1 MPEKLYTAA
10 QIGEL
15 MGGKSARTVR
25 QMIAKGCF
33 GDTVQDGK
41 QHLVPAS
48 GLEAYIKARTGPAEP
63 YQRHFTSTRP
73 RRKLPEPQPL
83 KA

>member
-41 QHLVPAS
+41 QHLALYGKTRRVRKKWI
-48 GLEAYIKARTGPAEP
+48 GKILRFGGGQLE
-63 YQRHFTSTRP
+63 
-73 RRKLPEPQPL
+73 RR
-83 KA
+83 